1 MSLKTDLKT
10 LAKNTGKT
18 FRQTREYPAEEL
30 ACLSREY
37 GIDTHELA
45 FIYEAAVH
53 GKLDRVRGIDL
64 DMEAPVKVKEPFP
77 VGELKYGGLVPVEDV
92 DDGGK

>member
-1 MSLKTDLKT
+1 MTLREQMKT
-10 LAKNTGKT
+10 LAENTGKT
-18 FRQTREYPAEEL
+18 FRQTRTYPSDEL
-30 ACLSREY
+30 GALSKIY

-64 DMEAPVKVKEPFP
+64 DKEAPVKTKEPFP
-77 VGELKYGGLVPVEDV
+77 VGVLKYGGLVPVKEV
-92 DDGGK
+92 DDDA